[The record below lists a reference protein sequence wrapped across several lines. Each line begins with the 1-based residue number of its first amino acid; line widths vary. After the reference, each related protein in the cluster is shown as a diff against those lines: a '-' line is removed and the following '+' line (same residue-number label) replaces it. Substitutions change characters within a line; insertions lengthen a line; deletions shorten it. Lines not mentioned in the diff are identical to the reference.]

1 LRKKP
6 FCCCWDL
13 EGPISVI
20 DFAAELGRKLNEKL
34 KFDSQK
40 YNMSHFYTMI
50 SNYDDYLIDVPGVKD
65 SLNIPEYQPGDTLRL
80 MAPLYISSYKENEL
94 INLAK
99 QNLGLLPGCKEL
111 MKILNKD
118 WDIFVISTSYSQF
131 AHNVAKMLKI
141 PLDHVYCTEL
151 NINQLKEGLIDIQN
165 SLDMLLQKIFA
176 KYLNN
181 NKDLDCVID
190 DLNYFFWKDQKSN
203 YIKVMNQIRVIGGKR
218 KEAALEEISRR
229 VNISIS
235 EMIALGDSITDIN
248 MLQRIKDEN
257 GIAVSF
263 NGNRFSIGRANIA
276 VTTPNSLGVLPIFQE
291 KHNIKEFLEKWETE
305 YEDYQD
311 NPKKIKNGLISNE
324 AKKFF
329 TKYNFLPEFVDL
341 TNKSKDQLNKIILRQ
356 ENMRKKVRGW
366 TGKLN

>member
-1 LRKKP
+1 
-6 FCCCWDL
+6 
-13 EGPISVI
+13 
-20 DFAAELGRKLNEKL
+20 
-34 KFDSQK
+34 
-40 YNMSHFYTMI
+40 
-50 SNYDDYLIDVPGVKD
+50 
-65 SLNIPEYQPGDTLRL
+65 
-80 MAPLYISSYKENEL
+80 
-94 INLAK
+94 
-99 QNLGLLPGCKEL
+99 
-111 MKILNKD
+111 
-118 WDIFVISTSYSQF
+118 
-131 AHNVAKMLKI
+131 
-141 PLDHVYCTEL
+141 
-151 NINQLKEGLIDIQN
+151 
-165 SLDMLLQKIFA
+165 
-176 KYLNN
+176 
-181 NKDLDCVID
+181 
-190 DLNYFFWKDQKSN
+190 
-203 YIKVMNQIRVIGGKR
+203 
-218 KEAALEEISRR
+218 
-229 VNISIS
+229 
-235 EMIALGDSITDIN
+235 MIALGDSITDIN